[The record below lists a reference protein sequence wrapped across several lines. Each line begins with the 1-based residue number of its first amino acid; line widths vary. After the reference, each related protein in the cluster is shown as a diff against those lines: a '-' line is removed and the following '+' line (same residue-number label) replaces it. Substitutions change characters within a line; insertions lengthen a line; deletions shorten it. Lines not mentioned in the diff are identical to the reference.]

1 MCTQFCRSWHV
12 LNARLMLSAPL
23 YAMVISAADV
33 RGGMEEDGAREKA
46 LGDMLTNVIIPA

>member
-1 MCTQFCRSWHV
+1 
-12 LNARLMLSAPL
+12 MLSAPL